1 MKDSSK
7 LRYGI
12 INILIVFAISALM
25 LRLIYLQVFKH
36 NFYAIKSKKQVEKIL
51 KIPPTRG
58 TVYDRHNRP
67 LALTHLAYSVNAN
80 PSEVT
85 NNMRTATILSE
96 VLGIDKDKIL
106 KKLAKENQFAWIER
120 KISEDNYL
128 KLKEYD
134 LIGIYFFKDEIRVY
148 PNGILASDIIG
159 FTGIDNQGLSGLE
172 YKYDHILKGQE
183 GKLIFHGDPR
193 RNRLITSPVRVLTQP
208 EDGQSIITTLDTT
221 IQFFTEKYLCEG
233 AEKAR
238 AESAQAIV
246 MDPSTGD
253 ILAMADYP
261 KFNAND
267 WNNSSIKV
275 RKNSCISDVFEPG
288 SIFKVFTM
296 AAAIEENLVTS
307 RTVFVVPESITL
319 YNKTIKEAHGRG
331 PGESP
336 RKTVSEILEH
346 SLNVGTTM
354 IATRMGKAQLYKHL
368 HALGFGSLTGIEL
381 PGESRGLFRETKY
394 WSGLDIATIS
404 FGQGIGITPIQMVT
418 ATSIIANGGHHI
430 KPRIVQYTISK
441 DGKTLKGVPQ
451 SSKGR
456 LFKESTMKQVR
467 QMMISTVD
475 KGTGVSAQIK
485 GFNVGGKTGT
495 AQKAKENGIGYEHGK
510 YIASFVGF
518 FPDPNPKAVILVT
531 VNAPQG
537 VYYGSQVAA
546 PIFRQI
552 AEELVRHWNI
562 DPTRPIVTPTASAQV
577 D

>member
-1 MKDSSK
+1 
-7 LRYGI
+7 
-12 INILIVFAISALM
+12 
-25 LRLIYLQVFKH
+25 
-36 NFYAIKSKKQVEKIL
+36 
-51 KIPPTRG
+51 
-58 TVYDRHNRP
+58 
-67 LALTHLAYSVNAN
+67 
-80 PSEVT
+80 
-85 NNMRTATILSE
+85 
-96 VLGIDKDKIL
+96 
-106 KKLAKENQFAWIER
+106 
-120 KISEDNYL
+120 
-128 KLKEYD
+128 
-134 LIGIYFFKDEIRVY
+134 
-148 PNGILASDIIG
+148 
-159 FTGIDNQGLSGLE
+159 
-172 YKYDHILKGQE
+172 
-183 GKLIFHGDPR
+183 
-193 RNRLITSPVRVLTQP
+193 
-208 EDGQSIITTLDTT
+208 
-221 IQFFTEKYLCEG
+221 
-233 AEKAR
+233 
-238 AESAQAIV
+238 